1 MCERKIVF
9 VLNVDEICSQVNNF
23 KCLTFCGCTLQA
35 EEVDEEVDEDV
46 LLGLDE
52 EEEEEEDD
60 SGEDKSWRR

>member
-1 MCERKIVF
+1 MKSHYC
-9 VLNVDEICSQVNNF
+9 D
-23 KCLTFCGCTLQA
+23 CTLQA

-52 EEEEEEDD
+52 EEEEEDD

>member
-1 MCERKIVF
+1 MSY
-9 VLNVDEICSQVNNF
+9 N
-23 KCLTFCGCTLQA
+23 CGCTLQA

-60 SGEDKSWRR
+60 SGEDKSWRRWFFQIII

>member
-1 MCERKIVF
+1 MF
-9 VLNVDEICSQVNNF
+9 VLNVDEICSQVDHF
-23 KCLTFCGCTLQA
+23 KCLIISYCGCTLQA

-46 LLGLDE
+46 LLGFDE